1 MSGFSPEEIA
11 HQEFLTRVGGYDK
24 DEVRAFLQA
33 VADDLRTALETQRV
47 TTEETSLEQRA
58 GALVDD
64 TRVTI
69 TEMHRQLAAEVASLR
84 NLRRDLEVLRALL
97 EDAVTSAVRR
107 EETEPPVPA
116 EEPPDDRIPSQWQE
130 LLADPE
136 P

>member
-47 TTEETSLEQRA
+47 TDEGTALEQRA

-64 TRVTI
+64 TRDTI

-84 NLRRDLEVLRALL
+84 DLRGDLEALRAQL
-97 EDAVTSAVRR
+97 EDAVTSVARR
-107 EETEPPVPA
+107 EEPQPPVHA
-116 EEPPDDRIPSQWQE
+116 EERADDRVPSQWQE

>member
-1 MSGFSPEEIA
+1 MSGFSPDEIA

-47 TTEETSLEQRA
+47 IDEGTSLEQRA
-58 GALVDD
+58 GTLVDD
-64 TRVTI
+64 TRDTI

-84 NLRRDLEVLRALL
+84 DLRRDLEALRAQL
-97 EDAVTSAVRR
+97 EDVVTSAAPR
-107 EETEPPVPA
+107 EEPRSPVHA
-116 EEPPDDRIPSQWQE
+116 EERTDDRVPSQWQE